1 MKLAPTE
8 EKLKERVKELTCLY
22 EISKL
27 ISRSECINEI
37 TLKKIISS
45 IKKAWRFNK
54 DATVEIQVGD
64 YSLLT
69 SKIPK
74 KSVYQISYIK
84 GENFKPGFIK
94 VHYPA
99 DIYTKKSFLK
109 DEKKLLDNVALEI
122 ANYIDKF
129 RNIEKEAR
137 LIKTTER
144 LGRLSILGEMT
155 AGIAHELN
163 TPLGNILGFAELIKE
178 QNTNSEIDPDI
189 EIVINS
195 VMYCRE
201 IVKKLMFFS
210 CEMPQ
215 QLKPEKIQPII
226 TFALSFLKQNFQQKN
241 IKSELIFKNDNII
254 AKVDSVQI
262 TQVLFNLLINAIN
275 ASPEKSIIKTIVDN
289 DNDNLIITIEDQ
301 GIGIPDEI
309 KQMIFE
315 PFFTTKA
322 INEGLGLGLSVVQ
335 GIIKNHNGIISI
347 KDNIP
352 NGIIFTVQIPLS

>member
-1 MKLAPTE
+1 MKFAPTE
-8 EKLKERVKELTCLY
+8 EKLKERVKELTCLF

-27 ISRSECINEI
+27 ISRSENINEI

-54 DATVEIQVGD
+54 DATVEIQIEG
-64 YSLLT
+64 YNLLT
-69 SKIPK
+69 SKISK
-74 KSVYQISYIK
+74 KSIFQISYIRGK
-84 GENFKPGFIK
+84 DFKTGFIK

-99 DIYTKKSFLK
+99 HMYTKKSFLK
-109 DEKKLLDNVALEI
+109 DEKKLLNNAAFEI

-129 RNIEKEAR
+129 KNIEKEAR
-137 LIKTTER
+137 LIRTTER

-178 QNTNSEIDPDI
+178 QNTNDEIDSDL

-195 VMYCRE
+195 VIYCRE

-210 CEMPQ
+210 CEIPQ
-215 QLKPEKIQPII
+215 QLKPEKIKPII
-226 TFALSFLKQNFQQKN
+226 TFVFSFLKQNFQQKN
-241 IKSELIFKNDNII
+241 IKSELVFKNDDII
-254 AKVDSVQI
+254 ARVDSVQI

-275 ASPEKSIIKTIVDN
+275 ASPEKSRIRTIVENDDN
-289 DNDNLIITIEDQ
+289 DLIITIEDH
-301 GIGIPDEI
+301 GVGIPDEI
-309 KQMIFE
+309 KQNIFE

-322 INEGLGLGLSVVQ
+322 MNEGLGLGLSVVH
-335 GIIKNHNGIISI
+335 GIIKNHNGKISI